1 MKKISRIIATFLLSS
16 FLLVCGNHV
25 SAQPGGVPDDPSIEG
40 TKGAVGHPVNKGAN
54 IDGGVNI
61 FMLLALAYGTR
72 RYINDKRKAKKMAE
86 NGSE

>member
-1 MKKISRIIATFLLSS
+1 MKKITRIIATFLLIS
-16 FLLVCGNHV
+16 FLLVCGNQV

-61 FMLLALAYGTR
+61 FMLLALAYGTK
-72 RYINDKRKAKKMAE
+72 RYVSDKRKAKKLADTE
-86 NGSE
+86 GE